1 MLCSRRI
8 VHVSLYFGVI
18 LSFFFSLWFYAEETF
33 RFQGVG
39 IFAQCK
45 GNLSVTNLAKNF
57 PFSAVHLLVFKN
69 CNLNIH

>member
-8 VHVSLYFGVI
+8 VHVFLYFGVI
-18 LSFFFSLWFYAEETF
+18 LSFFTLWFNAEETF

-45 GNLSVTNLAKNF
+45 GNLSVTNLDMNF